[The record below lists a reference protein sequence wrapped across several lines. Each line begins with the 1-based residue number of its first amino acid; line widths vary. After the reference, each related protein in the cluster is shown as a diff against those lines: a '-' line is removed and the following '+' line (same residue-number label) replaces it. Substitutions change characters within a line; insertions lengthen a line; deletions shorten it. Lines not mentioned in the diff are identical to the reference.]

1 MTVKDIDYEV
11 GENLSYEKNIFYE
24 SLFMIDAHKY
34 VFWSCTCTNVSRMVN

>member
-1 MTVKDIDYEV
+1 MIHYKLKSTLQNDRNIDYEV

-34 VFWSCTCTNVSRMVN
+34 VF